1 MLKRLFKRSGD
12 AVQSTETLSFP
23 PVMKLMARESGP
35 YSSWIE
41 QHRWNSANEKWCR
54 SQMDKFSYKPSIG
67 ILMQSHNPKQEFLRE
82 SLASI
87 FNQVYPFSELQ
98 IVDRGSSDQEIKSI
112 LQGLEKDH
120 RVKVSFQKGKDRD
133 LEAIARIMKKAE
145 SEWLLLMGAE
155 DILEP
160 NALYNMAAALQGAVD
175 IDFVYADSDMIDD
188 QGRRF
193 DPQFKPVWAVGA
205 HYPLGYYQHPILL
218 HERLVKKLK
227 GFEVVS
233 KLMEAGTLLDEAS
246 NHSRFVAQASG
257 LLYHARKTGLKNET
271 PPAPVNNVLINENY
285 TIQDGNPVID
295 ELIRNRAEPKSPL
308 NILWVVDSLDL
319 NDETNYFLQLARWL
333 QKSTGHSFKIV
344 SSSDGPLRSL
354 YEQMGPTKVTEAP
367 SDALEQFGTQNTF
380 DVAFVLSLKK
390 ANFPKVLSKL
400 AIPSL
405 WLIANRQELA
415 EEPQQQFQSPATI
428 LVPSMRALESFRKYD
443 SRGVLRILPAG
454 VEFPEVKLFRQKN
467 SPFELRK
474 EYNVAKSAVV
484 ISIFGSI
491 APENGQKIFVDAAIQ
506 VLAKN
511 PELDLQFFLVG
522 LKPGAYA
529 EEIKKT
535 IEESGSS
542 QRFQLVPESVNPEDR
557 YPFFWISDICVS
569 CRRDEIFPLTILE
582 AMAFKKAVIATN
594 TSAATAVIED
604 WGNGFL
610 IPPDNVSEL
619 VLKLDEMVKKMDLTE
634 DFGRRS
640 HEIAMDH
647 HHIKKS
653 GAKLEQFLR
662 ESIVS

>member
-1 MLKRLFKRSGD
+1 MLKRLFKGSG
-12 AVQSTETLSFP
+12 AAAQSTETLAFP
-23 PVMKLMARESGP
+23 PVMKLKARESGR
-35 YSSWIE
+35 YSRWID

-54 SQMDKFSYKPSIG
+54 GQMDKFVYKPSIG
-67 ILMQSHNPKQEFLRE
+67 ILMQSQNPKQEFLRE

-87 FNQVYPFSELQ
+87 FNQVYPFNELQ
-98 IVDRGSSDQEIKSI
+98 IVDRGSSDQGIKSI
-112 LQGLEKDH
+112 LQELARDH

-160 NALYNMAAALQGAVD
+160 NTLYNMAAALQGTVD
-175 IDFVYADSDMIDD
+175 IDFVYADSDMMDD
-188 QGRRF
+188 QGLRF

-257 LLYHARKTGLKNET
+257 LLYHARKRGLKNEA

-285 TIQDGNPVID
+285 AIQNGNPVID
-295 ELIRNRAEPKSPL
+295 ELIRNRAEPKSAL

-319 NDETNYFLQLARWL
+319 NDEPNYFLQLARWL
-333 QKSTGHSFKIV
+333 QKSTGHSFTIV
-344 SSSDGPLRSL
+344 SSSDGPLRAL
-354 YEQMGPTKVTEAP
+354 YEQLGPTKITGDP
-367 SDALEQFGTQNTF
+367 SETVEQFGTQKTF
-380 DVAFVLSLKK
+380 DVAFFFSLKK
-390 ANFPKVLSKL
+390 ANFPKALGKL
-400 AIPSL
+400 AIPSV
-405 WLIANRQELA
+405 WLIANPEEPL
-415 EEPQQQFQSPATI
+415 EEPQQQLPSPATI
-428 LVPSMRALESFRKYD
+428 LVPSAAILESLRKYD
-443 SRGVLRILPAG
+443 PRGVLRTFPAG
-454 VEFPEVKLFRQKN
+454 VEFPEIKLFRQKN
-467 SPFELRK
+467 SPFELRNK
-474 EYNVAKSAVV
+474 YNVAKSSVV
-484 ISIFGSI
+484 ISTLGPVG
-491 APENGQKIFVDAAIQ
+491 PENGQKIFVDAATQ

-511 PELDLQFFLVG
+511 PDLDLQFFLVG
-522 LKPGAYA
+522 MKPGAYA
-529 EEIKKT
+529 NDIKKT

-542 QRFQLVPESVNPEDR
+542 QRFHMVPESVNPEDR
-557 YPFFWISDICVS
+557 YPYFWISDICVS
-569 CRRDEIFPLTILE
+569 CRKDEIFPLTILE
-582 AMAFKKAVIATN
+582 AMAFKKAVVATN

-610 IPPDNVSEL
+610 IPPGDATEL
-619 VLKLDEMVKKMDLTE
+619 ALKLDEMVKKMDLTE

-662 ESIVS
+662 ESIVC